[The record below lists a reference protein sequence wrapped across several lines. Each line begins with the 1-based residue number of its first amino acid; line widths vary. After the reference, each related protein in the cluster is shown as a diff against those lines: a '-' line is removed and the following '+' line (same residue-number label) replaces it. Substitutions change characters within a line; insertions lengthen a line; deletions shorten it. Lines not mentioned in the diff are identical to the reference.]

1 MILLKKLFE
10 ANPKTTSF
18 SAISKETGRMVYFDT
33 KDNMHNAVKAGT
45 HNTPKV
51 KGNDIKN
58 PKSSELFKGD
68 YETERGGTLDKKSD
82 IKSKPKK
89 EKYTSDEVKP
99 IDNLFSKMKNW
110 WGSDTITSEY
120 DKTPEDIAKF
130 ANKYKIDINRILI
143 KPEKFI
149 QQNGRYDNTLTKPM
163 TDAEYVL
170 TQLGKAMFFQDDS
183 WNPNGNI
190 ATLKSAYPLKYK
202 NLSDD
207 EIEAQIN
214 QDKESTNKVAIG
226 LKAFSEDEGKVA
238 SDIDKINKYNKKLQ
252 SDWVENALSKNKNYP
267 SLMEAYQVDISKKAL
282 GKIDE
287 MLKSEPPPPIKA
299 NALYRGM
306 AMKPKDF
313 KSFLD
318 NFSEGKNTKLPIS
331 SFSLDPSIATDF
343 SDNVNNGNTLLGE
356 SHNQSVMIKVVNK
369 NNLFNG
375 FSMNSNVGKFD
386 PYEVNSAW
394 DIGEYEEQQ
403 EILMPSNNNYKVVK
417 VETKNMED
425 GRTLTIINLEQID
438 SSNEIKIREF
448 IDDNETDILKKHLQ
462 YPNRLSLLYK
472 KGEN

>member
-1 MILLKKLFE
+1 MILLKQLLE
-10 ANPKTTSF
+10 AKPTNF
-18 SAISKETGRMVYFDT
+18 SAISKETGKLVYFDT
-33 KDNMHNAVKAGT
+33 KDNMDAAVKADT
-45 HNTPKV
+45 HQTPKTKETDKKV
-51 KGNDIKN
+51 A
-58 PKSSELFKGD
+58 SSSDLFKGD
-68 YETERGGTLDKKSD
+68 YEKERGGTLDKQSD

-183 WNPNGNI
+183 WNPNGMI

-252 SDWVENALSKNKNYP
+252 SDWVENTLSKNKNYP

-287 MLKSEPPPPIKA
+287 MLKSEPPPPVQTKA
-299 NALYRGM
+299 
-306 AMKPKDF
+306 F

-425 GRTLTIINLEQID
+425 GRTFTIINLEQID

>member
-1 MILLKKLFE
+1 M
-10 ANPKTTSF
+10 
-18 SAISKETGRMVYFDT
+18 AI
-33 KDNMHNAVKAGT
+33 
-45 HNTPKV
+45 
-51 KGNDIKN
+51 
-58 PKSSELFKGD
+58 
-68 YETERGGTLDKKSD
+68 
-82 IKSKPKK
+82 
-89 EKYTSDEVKP
+89 
-99 IDNLFSKMKNW
+99 
-110 WGSDTITSEY
+110 
-120 DKTPEDIAKF
+120 
-130 ANKYKIDINRILI
+130 
-143 KPEKFI
+143 
-149 QQNGRYDNTLTKPM
+149 
-163 TDAEYVL
+163 
-170 TQLGKAMFFQDDS
+170 
-183 WNPNGNI
+183 
-190 ATLKSAYPLKYK
+190 
-202 NLSDD
+202 
-207 EIEAQIN
+207 
-214 QDKESTNKVAIG
+214 
-226 LKAFSEDEGKVA
+226 
-238 SDIDKINKYNKKLQ
+238 
-252 SDWVENALSKNKNYP
+252 
-267 SLMEAYQVDISKKAL
+267 
-282 GKIDE
+282 
-287 MLKSEPPPPIKA
+287 
-299 NALYRGM
+299 
-306 AMKPKDF
+306 KPKDF

-318 NFSEGKNTKLPIS
+318 NFSEVKNTKLPIS

>member
-1 MILLKKLFE
+1 MDDL
-10 ANPKTTSF
+10 
-18 SAISKETGRMVYFDT
+18 
-33 KDNMHNAVKAGT
+33 
-45 HNTPKV
+45 
-51 KGNDIKN
+51 
-58 PKSSELFKGD
+58 SSL
-68 YETERGGTLDKKSD
+68 
-82 IKSKPKK
+82 
-89 EKYTSDEVKP
+89 
-99 IDNLFSKMKNW
+99 
-110 WGSDTITSEY
+110 
-120 DKTPEDIAKF
+120 
-130 ANKYKIDINRILI
+130 
-143 KPEKFI
+143 
-149 QQNGRYDNTLTKPM
+149 
-163 TDAEYVL
+163 
-170 TQLGKAMFFQDDS
+170 QL
-183 WNPNGNI
+183 
-190 ATLKSAYPLKYK
+190 AYPLKYK

-252 SDWVENALSKNKNYP
+252 SDWVENTLSKNKNYP

-287 MLKSEPPPPIKA
+287 MLKSDPPPPIKA

-386 PYEVNSAW
+386 PHEVNNAW

>member
-1 MILLKKLFE
+1 
-10 ANPKTTSF
+10 
-18 SAISKETGRMVYFDT
+18 
-33 KDNMHNAVKAGT
+33 
-45 HNTPKV
+45 
-51 KGNDIKN
+51 
-58 PKSSELFKGD
+58 
-68 YETERGGTLDKKSD
+68 
-82 IKSKPKK
+82 
-89 EKYTSDEVKP
+89 
-99 IDNLFSKMKNW
+99 
-110 WGSDTITSEY
+110 
-120 DKTPEDIAKF
+120 
-130 ANKYKIDINRILI
+130 
-143 KPEKFI
+143 
-149 QQNGRYDNTLTKPM
+149 
-163 TDAEYVL
+163 
-170 TQLGKAMFFQDDS
+170 
-183 WNPNGNI
+183 
-190 ATLKSAYPLKYK
+190 
-202 NLSDD
+202 
-207 EIEAQIN
+207 
-214 QDKESTNKVAIG
+214 
-226 LKAFSEDEGKVA
+226 
-238 SDIDKINKYNKKLQ
+238 
-252 SDWVENALSKNKNYP
+252 
-267 SLMEAYQVDISKKAL
+267 
-282 GKIDE
+282 
-287 MLKSEPPPPIKA
+287 
-299 NALYRGM
+299 M